1 MSPPLHVVRAGH
13 GPLIVLVHGSA
24 TDHSTWTIQLANP
37 ALRGRVRMVAYD
49 RRIGGTIAEH
59 AADLGA
65 LIEDEAGGER
75 VLAVGSSCGGVVVL
89 ELARRGCA
97 ALAGAV
103 LMEPP
108 LPPSDDAPSYLERQA
123 ALIAEMDRRAE
134 TEGAAAVAELF
145 LRTVLGDE
153 AWSRLPRRFQER
165 SKTYWPQIRGDCHAL
180 AAYRV
185 SYPTLRAVALPVLL
199 LGGDRSAPYFR
210 PTLEALAAALGQ
222 AQLDIIPAAGHMM
235 QAEASRGFHERVL
248 GFAGRVGLSG
258 GRSALKGG

>member
-1 MSPPLHVVRAGH
+1 MSAPLHVVRAGH
-13 GPLIVLVHGSA
+13 GPLVVLVHGSA

-37 ALRGRVRMVAYD
+37 ALRERVRMVAYD
-49 RRIGGTIAEH
+49 RRIGGTIADH
-59 AADLGA
+59 AADLAA
-65 LIEDEAGGER
+65 LIEAEAGGER
-75 VLAVGSSCGGVVVL
+75 VVAVGSSCGGVVVL

-108 LPPSDDAPSYLERQA
+108 LPPRDDSPSYMERQA
-123 ALIAEMDRRAE
+123 ALLAELDRLAAK
-134 TEGAAAVAELF
+134 EGPAAAAELF
-145 LRTVLGDE
+145 LRTVLGDQ

-165 SKTYWPQIRGDCHAL
+165 SKAYWPQIHGDCQAL

-185 SYPTLRAVALPVLL
+185 DYPALGAVAVPVLL

-222 AQLDIIPAAGHMM
+222 ARMDIIPGAGHMM
-235 QAEASRGFHERVL
+235 QADASRGFHERVL
-248 GFAGRVGLSG
+248 GFAEGVGLFQPPP
-258 GRSALKGG
+258 